1 MPERSEWLVAGV
13 ERSVTLGI
21 VTPNHYAKNA
31 NITFN
36 GGCFRVLRFSLGDD
50 GFPGVA
56 LTLNPRLR
64 ALGLRPRRS
73 TFQVGYLSRNNKHR

>member
-1 MPERSEWLVAGV
+1 MPERSEWLLAEGAAK
-13 ERSVTLGI
+13 RNPRYRD
-21 VTPNHYAKNA
+21 TPHDAKNA

-36 GGCFRVLRFSLGDD
+36 GGCFRVLRFSLGDG

-64 ALGLRPRRS
+64 ATRS
-73 TFQVGYLSRNNKHR
+73 ARAFDLSGRAAVIRMR